1 MNAYQ
6 NSATYRS
13 AKSVKKRTPRGFTL
27 LEMLVVITIIA
38 VLLGL
43 LLPGVRTSREAARRM
58 SCSNNMKQIGLSLH
72 NYHAAYAQLP
82 QAMGGTDGGGDP
94 SMGNLYRLSG
104 LVVLIPFLESTPHWD
119 TISNPSTFG
128 GVDYPAMGPA
138 PWIEAYD
145 PWKIQIASYRCPS
158 DPGEAI
164 NFGLT
169 NYAFSIGDMA
179 RGIHQP
185 AASRGAFAC
194 RIVTKFSQFPE
205 GIANTI
211 AMTEI
216 GTENNRHIIGQ
227 LAVDRTFELLDNPG
241 LCKGLRD
248 SMKPGMYDAALTLAT
263 PGRGGRWADGSA
275 GFTLVNTILPPNS
288 PSAAVGGSEAVDGIY
303 SASSFHIGGAHVLML
318 DGAVKFITDS
328 IDTGDL
334 SRPTL
339 SLEELSRGDVPS
351 PYGLWGS
358 LGSSYERKEAIKTD
372 F

>member
-1 MNAYQ
+1 MNAYL
-6 NSATYRS
+6 NDAKHRS
-13 AKSVKKRTPRGFTL
+13 AKLVAKQTPRGFTL

-58 SCSNNMKQIGLSLH
+58 SCSNNMKQVGLSLH

-94 SMGNLYRLSG
+94 SKGNLHRLSG

-145 PWKIQIASYRCPS
+145 PWKIQMMSYRCPS

-179 RGIHQP
+179 RGVHQP

-194 RIVTKFSQFPE
+194 RTITKFSQFSE

-227 LAVDRTFELLDNPG
+227 LAVDQSLELLENPG
-241 LCKGLRD
+241 LCKDLRD
-248 SMKPGMYDAALTLAT
+248 SMTRAMYRTDVTLAT

-275 GFTLVNTILPPNS
+275 GFTLVNTIFPPNG

-358 LGSSYERKEAIKTD
+358 LGSSYERKEVNGTEL
-372 F
+372 